1 MYVIDQNN
9 KQIDKWFPKLILPIT
24 IKSNLNTPFGL
35 ILDCNQLIYYGDLY
49 ENIIYQLNPIT
60 NQTRIVL
67 DLSLQQV
74 LGQFGPPPLKMKF
87 DKFYNMFVID
97 REYSRIIKY
106 SIL

>member
-1 MYVIDQNN
+1 LLYYSR
-9 KQIDKWFPKLILPIT
+9 PIHPENF
-24 IKSNLNTPFGL
+24 KNFHLAVSEKPRKGGGVPL